1 MVVGGTFAMTG
12 HEAYRGGMTVTSLPF
27 AIGPKGRVVLP
38 VAVRRAAG
46 MDEGAEVV
54 ATVDGEGRV
63 VLETV
68 AAVRARVWS
77 AAPDIQYDA
86 VADVRLMRDADEAAA
101 RAASTR
107 RSTSRSSGDAGRD
120 LLDHLGL

>member
-1 MVVGGTFAMTG
+1 
-12 HEAYRGGMTVTSLPF
+12 MTVTSLPF
-27 AIGPKGRVVLP
+27 AIGPKGRLVLP

-68 AAVRARVWS
+68 ASVRARVWS
-77 AAPDIQYDA
+77 AAPDISFHAGD
-86 VADVRLMRDADEAAA
+86 DVRQLRAEDAAEAD
-101 RAASTR
+101 AASTR
-107 RSTSRSSGDAGRD
+107 RRTATASPDAGRA

>member
-1 MVVGGTFAMTG
+1 MTIS
-12 HEAYRGGMTVTSLPF
+12 SLPF
-27 AIGPKGRVVLP
+27 SVGPKGRVVLP

-63 VLETV
+63 ILETV
-68 AAVRARVWS
+68 AAVRARVWA
-77 AAPDIQYDA
+77 AAPDVRYHA
-86 VADVRLMRDADEAAA
+86 VDDVRRMRSDDSEAADEASA
-101 RAASTR
+101 RR
-107 RSTSRSSGDAGRD
+107 RSTSTTPDPGPA

>member
-1 MVVGGTFAMTG
+1 M
-12 HEAYRGGMTVTSLPF
+12 AYRGGMTIASLPF
-27 AIGPKGRVVLP
+27 SVGPKGRVVLP

-54 ATVDGEGRV
+54 ARVDGEGRV

-68 AAVRARVWS
+68 AAVRARVWA
-77 AAPDIQYDA
+77 AAPDVQYDA
-86 VADVRLMRDADEAAA
+86 VADVRLLRDEDHRLSDEASDRR
-101 RAASTR
+101 RAA
-107 RSTSRSSGDAGRD
+107 TSAGDAGRA